1 MSIDKRVSIPKA
13 CSTGLSGLDQVIDQL
28 RLGDNVVWQV
38 QTIEDYLK
46 VVRPYIDQAKRDK
59 RRLVYFRFGNH
70 EPIMNDDEPSV
81 VYKLDA
87 SAGFE
92 SFATTVHE
100 LIDKEGLKVFY
111 VFDCL
116 SDLLEFWYSDLMIG
130 NFFRVTCPFLF
141 VLDTVAYFALLRGVH
156 THSTIARIRETTQLL
171 LDLYHIDGKIY
182 IHPLKVWER
191 YSPTMFFPHLIDS
204 DKVVPITSSAEAA
217 SLFAAGNLSGGSGF
231 GQQIKTRDYWD
242 ITLEKAQ
249 AALNK
254 DEETQSAMKKL
265 LISLMI
271 GKEPRITELAESYFS
286 LRDILDIASREI
298 GAGFIGGKSVGMLLG
313 RKVIEKDMAVLE
325 NGEALSNYWEPHD
338 SWYLG
343 SNIFYTYIV
352 QNDWWEL
359 RCRQKTP
366 EGYFELAPELKE
378 KLLKGKFPGVIREQ
392 FYEMMEHF
400 GWSPIIVRSSSLLE
414 DNFGNA
420 FAGKYESV
428 FCANQGT
435 PEERFEAFEQAVRTV
450 YASAMSEDAL
460 VYRKT
465 RGLENNDEQMAIL
478 VQRVS
483 GDHYGD
489 LFFPHIAGVG
499 HSSNLY
505 VWNKEMDPKA
515 GMLRL
520 VFGLGTRAVD
530 RVSGDYARLV
540 PLDQPEKGPPVHYG
554 DERKFSQKKCDVLN
568 LKENRLTETDADA
581 LYNQD
586 LKTDGDI
593 FFSVDTAML
602 ARLQELSSS
611 SQMERPAFPKPVMLD
626 FKKLLAETKFPG
638 FAKKIM
644 HSIEKAYNYPVDIE
658 FTANFNN
665 QEGNFKFNLLQCRPL
680 QTKRAVKGAV
690 NIISGGNQD
699 TNIPKPAKENI
710 FFSASG
716 NFMGGNARLSI
727 DYVIFVKPEEYLA
740 LAERDKYQSA
750 RTIGMLNQKL
760 KGSSVMLIGPG
771 RWGTTTPSLG
781 VPVHFSE
788 LCNMAVMCEV
798 SYKQGGLMPELS
810 FGSHFFQDIVEADI
824 FYAAIFNGEEGVIFN
839 PNLILDKNNLLD
851 VTLNLNEASSEKN
864 MNKVIHLSQVNGLT
878 LYSDITSQEIICV
891 EKRADV

>member
-1 MSIDKRVSIPKA
+1 MTIDKRV
-13 CSTGLSGLDQVIDQL
+13 STGLSGLDQVIDQL

-38 QTIEDYLK
+38 QSIDDYLK
-46 VVRPYIDQAKRDK
+46 VVRPYIDQSKRDG

-70 EPIMNDDEPSV
+70 PPIMNDDEPSV

-87 SAGFE
+87 SVGFE
-92 SFATTVHE
+92 SFATKVHE
-100 LIDKEGLKVFY
+100 LIDQEGLKAFY

-141 VLDTVAYFALLRGVH
+141 VLDTVAYFALIRGVH

-171 LDLYHIDGKIY
+171 LDLYHIEEKLY

-191 YSPTMFFPHLIDS
+191 YSPTMFFPHLIDA
-204 DKVVPITSSAEAA
+204 DKVVPITSSADAA
-217 SLFAAGNLSGGSGF
+217 SLFSGM
-231 GQQIKTRDYWD
+231 GQGIKARDYWD
-242 ITLEKAQ
+242 ITLENAYNI
-249 AALNK
+249 LGE
-254 DEETQSAMKKL
+254 DEEKQSEMKKL

-271 GKEPRITELAESYFS
+271 GREPRITELAESYFT

-298 GAGFIGGKSVGMLLG
+298 GSGFIGGKSVGMLLG
-313 RKVIEKDMAVLE
+313 RKVVEKNMAVLE
-325 NGEALSNYWEPHD
+325 NGEELYNNWEPHD

-343 SNIFYTYIV
+343 SDIFYTYIV
-352 QNDWWEL
+352 YNDWWEL
-359 RCRQKTP
+359 RCKQKTD

-378 KLLKGKFPGVIREQ
+378 KLLKGKFPDIIREQ
-392 FYEMMEHF
+392 FYQMMEYF

-428 FCANQGT
+428 FCANQGQ

-460 VYRKT
+460 VYRQG
-465 RGLENNDEQMAIL
+465 RGLANKDEQMAIL

-483 GDHYGD
+483 GDHYGE

-505 VWNKEMDPKA
+505 VWNKEMDTKA

-554 DERKFSQKKCDVLN
+554 DEQKFSQHKADVLN
-568 LKENRLTETDADA
+568 LKENRMTEEQVDI

-586 LKTDGDI
+586 LKTI
-593 FFSVDTAML
+593 KETFFSIDTAKL
-602 ARLQELSSS
+602 RRLQELG
-611 SQMERPAFPKPVMLD
+611 RPTNPKPVLLD
-626 FKKLLAETKFPG
+626 FKKLLGETQFPH
-638 FAKKIM
+638 FARKVM
-644 HSIEKAYNYPVDIE
+644 HTIEEAYNYPVDIE
-658 FTANFNN
+658 FTANFNS
-665 QEGNFKFNLLQCRPL
+665 EGNFKFSLLQCRPL
-680 QTKRAVKGAV
+680 QTKRTGTQE
-690 NIISGGNQD
+690 I
-699 TNIPKPAKENI
+699 NIPKPDKENI
-710 FFSASG
+710 FFSSAG
-716 NFMGGNARLSI
+716 NFMGGNVRISF
-727 DYVIFVKPEEYLA
+727 DYVIFVKAENYLA
-740 LAERDKYQSA
+740 LAERDKYQAA
-750 RTIGMLNQKL
+750 RIVGMINQKL
-760 KGSSVMLIGPG
+760 KGSSIMLIGPG

-788 LCNMAVMCEV
+788 LCNMACMCEV
-798 SYKQGGLMPELS
+798 SYKQGNLIPELS
-810 FGSHFFQDIVEADI
+810 FGSHFFQDIVEANI
-824 FYAAIFNGEEGVIFN
+824 FYAAIFDGDTDVIFN
-839 PNLILDKNNLLD
+839 PNHVLDKENLLEQM
-851 VTLNLNEASSEKN
+851 LPSEKSFDQ
-864 MNKVIHLSQVNGLT
+864 VIHLTKVDGLT
-878 LYSDITSQEIICV
+878 LYSDITSQEVLCAG
-891 EKRADV
+891 KG

>member
-1 MSIDKRVSIPKA
+1 MAIDKKPGMPVCSKPKA
-13 CSTGLSGLDQVIDQL
+13 CSTGLSGLDQVIDML

-38 QTIEDYLK
+38 NSIEDYLK
-46 VVRPYIDQAKRDK
+46 VVRPYIEQSKKDG

-70 EPIMNDDEPSV
+70 EPIMNDNEPSV

-87 SAGFE
+87 SVGFE
-92 SFATTVHE
+92 GFATNVHE
-100 LIDKEGLKVFY
+100 LIEKEGLKAFY

-130 NFFRVTCPFLF
+130 NFFRVTCPFLYI
-141 VLDTVAYFALLRGVH
+141 LDTVAYFALIRGVH

-171 LDLYHIDGKIY
+171 LDLYNIDEKLY

-191 YSPTMFFPHLIDS
+191 YSPTMFFPHLIEPDNA
-204 DKVVPITSSAEAA
+204 VPITSSADAA
-217 SLFAAGNLSGGSGF
+217 SLFSGI
-231 GQQIKTRDYWD
+231 GQKIKARDYWE
-242 ITLEKAQ
+242 IILEKAQ
-249 AALNK
+249 TALDD
-254 DEETQSAMKKL
+254 DEENQSAMKKL

-271 GKEPRITELAESYFS
+271 GREPRITELADSYFS

-298 GAGFIGGKSVGMLLG
+298 GTGFIGGKSVGMLLG
-313 RKVIEKDMAVLE
+313 RRVIEKDMPTID
-325 NGEALSNYWEPHD
+325 NGEEQVYAALHNFWEPHD

-343 SNIFYTYIV
+343 SDIFYTYIV

-359 RCRQKTP
+359 RCKQKTP
-366 EGYFELAPELKE
+366 EGYFELAGELKE
-378 KLLKGKFPGVIREQ
+378 KLLKGKFPDVIREQ
-392 FYEMMEHF
+392 FYEMMEYY

-460 VYRKT
+460 VYRQA
-465 RGLENNDEQMAIL
+465 RGLANKDEQMAIL

-483 GDHYGD
+483 GDHYGE

-505 VWNKEMDPKA
+505 VWNKDMDQKA

-554 DERKFSQKKCDVLN
+554 DERKFSQHNADVLN
-568 LKENRLTETDADA
+568 LRENRMTETQADA

-586 LKTDGDI
+586 LKTDKDI

-602 ARLQELSSS
+602 SRLQEIGHSV
-611 SQMERPAFPKPVMLD
+611 KTTPVILD
-626 FKKLLAETKFPG
+626 FKKLLTETQFPA
-638 FAKKIM
+638 FARKIM
-644 HSIEKAYNYPVDIE
+644 SSIEAAYNYPVDIE

-665 QEGNFKFNLLQCRPL
+665 EGNFKFNLLQCRPL
-680 QTKRAVKGAV
+680 QTKRSGETSAD
-690 NIISGGNQD
+690 IS
-699 TNIPKPAKENI
+699 IPKPDKKKI
-710 FFSASG
+710 FFYSSG
-716 NFMGGNARLSI
+716 NFMGGNVRLLLEHVI
-727 DYVIFVKPEEYLA
+727 YVKAQEYLA
-740 LAERDKYQSA
+740 LAERDKYQAA
-750 RTIGMLNQKL
+750 RIVGMLNQKL
-760 KGSSVMLIGPG
+760 KGSSIMLIGPG

-788 LCNMAVMCEV
+788 LCSTAVLCEV
-798 SYKQGGLMPELS
+798 SYRQGDLMPELS
-810 FGSHFFQDIVEADI
+810 FGSHFFQDIVEANI
-824 FYAAIFNGEEGVIFN
+824 FYAAIFDGEQGVVFN
-839 PNLILDKNNLLD
+839 PDIILDNVNMLEELLP
-851 VTLNLNEASSEKN
+851 SEKN
-864 MNKVIHLSQVNGLT
+864 HLSVIHVSKVKGLT
-878 LYSDITSQEIICV
+878 LYSDITSQEVLCAL
-891 EKRADV
+891 KD

>member
-1 MSIDKRVSIPKA
+1 MSIDKKASMPKA
-13 CSTGLSGLDQVIDQL
+13 CSTGLNGLDHVIDML
-28 RLGDNVVWQV
+28 RFGDNVVWQV
-38 QTIEDYLK
+38 NSIEDYLK
-46 VVRPYIDQAKRDK
+46 VARPYIEQSKRDG

-70 EPIMNDDEPSV
+70 QPIMDDNEPSV
-81 VYKLDA
+81 VYRLDA
-87 SAGFE
+87 SDGFE
-92 SFATTVHE
+92 SFATRVHE
-100 LIDKEGLKVFY
+100 LIEKEGLKAFY

-130 NFFRVTCPFLF
+130 NFFRVTCPFLY

-156 THSTIARIRETTQLL
+156 THSTVARIRETTQLL
-171 LDLYHIDGKIY
+171 LDLYNIDEKLY

-191 YSPTMFFPHLIDS
+191 YSPTMFFPHLVDS
-204 DKVVPITSSAEAA
+204 DKAVPITSSADAA
-217 SLFAAGNLSGGSGF
+217 SLFSGI
-231 GQQIKTRDYWD
+231 GQGIKSRDYWD
-242 ITLEKAQ
+242 ITLEKAH
-249 AALNK
+249 ACCDNAPGED
-254 DEETQSAMKKL
+254 DESRIKMKKL

-271 GKEPRITELAESYFS
+271 GREPRITELAESYFS

-313 RKVIEKDMAVLE
+313 RKIAEKDMPYFDA
-325 NGEALSNYWEPHD
+325 GDGQPPAALQNYWEPHD

-343 SNIFYTYIV
+343 SNVFYTYIV
-352 QNDWWEL
+352 QNDWWDL

-378 KLLKGKFPGVIREQ
+378 KLLRGKFPDIIREQ
-392 FYEMMEHF
+392 FYEMMEYF

-460 VYRKT
+460 VYRQS
-465 RGLENNDEQMAIL
+465 RGLANNDEQMAIL

-483 GDHYGD
+483 GDHYGE
-489 LFFPHIAGVG
+489 LFFPHAAGVG

-540 PLDQPEKGPPVHYG
+540 PLDQPDKGPPVHYG
-554 DERKFSQKKCDVLN
+554 DERKFSQHKTDVLN
-568 LKENRLTETDADA
+568 LRENRMTETETDV

-586 LKTDGDI
+586 LKTDRDI
-593 FFSVDTAML
+593 FFSADTAAL
-602 ARLQELSSS
+602 RRLQELGISS
-611 SQMERPAFPKPVMLD
+611 AAKPVILD
-626 FKKLLAETKFPG
+626 FKKLLGETHFPL

-644 HSIEKAYNYPVDIE
+644 HTIENAYNYPVDIE
-658 FTANFNN
+658 FTANFN

-680 QTKRAVKGAV
+680 QTKRTFNVYH
-690 NIISGGNQD
+690 GNQE
-699 TNIPKPAKENI
+699 TNIPEPEKENI
-710 FFSASG
+710 FFSSSG
-716 NFMGGNARLSI
+716 NFMGGNARLLL
-727 DYVIFVKPEEYLA
+727 DYVVFVKAEEYLA
-740 LAERDKYQSA
+740 LAERDKYQAA
-750 RTIGMLNQKL
+750 RIIGMLNQKL
-760 KGSSVMLIGPG
+760 KGGNTMLAGPG

-788 LCNMAVMCEV
+788 LCNMAVLCEV
-798 SYKQGGLMPELS
+798 SHKQGGLMPELS
-810 FGSHFFQDIVEADI
+810 FGSHFFQDIVETDI
-824 FYAAIFNGEEGVIFN
+824 FYAAIFDGEQDVIFN
-839 PNLILDKNNLLD
+839 PQIILKNENLLGEY
-851 VTLNLNEASSEKN
+851 LPSEKSYEH
-864 MNKVIHLSQVNGLT
+864 VIHLSKTNGMT
-878 LYSDITSQEIICV
+878 LYSDITSQKIFCV
-891 EKRADV
+891 VTQG